1 MRFPDWI
8 VYALTLGVVLYVL
21 LPSRDAAMA
30 PEAPPVASD
39 TAGLRAL
46 PPPSAFDERV
56 LVQSDTPADGT
67 GTAFTVSDSGVWLT
81 ARHVI
86 DGCSRLALEVAP
98 GTYVPVDPENIV
110 LSDTSDMAV
119 MLTGRSPDG
128 LSLLPDE
135 ELQVGTQGF
144 HVGFPQGQ
152 PGEVTSTLLS
162 NSRLI
167 TRGVRRSE
175 EQVLAWAEDGRTR
188 GLNGTLAGL
197 SGAPVFDALGRVI
210 GVTVAES
217 PRRGRIYTTTPAT
230 LTRFLDES
238 GVEPKGTAR
247 PSRFT
252 IEDYGREADRV
263 RRALHVV
270 KVVCKVG

>member
-1 MRFPDWI
+1 MRFPDWL
-8 VYALTLGVVLYVL
+8 VYALFLGVILYVL
-21 LPSRDAAMA
+21 LPSRTDSMA
-30 PEAPPVASD
+30 PEAPPVVTDAQG
-39 TAGLRAL
+39 ARAL

-67 GTAFTVSDSGVWLT
+67 GTAFSVSEAGAWLT
-81 ARHVI
+81 ARHVV

-98 GTYVPVDPENIV
+98 GTYVPVDPENVV
-110 LSDTSDMAV
+110 LSPESDMAV
-119 MLTGRSPDG
+119 LLTGRSPDG
-128 LSLLPDE
+128 LPMVATE
-135 ELQVGTQGF
+135 ELSVGTQGF

-175 EQVLAWAEDGRTR
+175 EQVLAWAEKGRTR
-188 GLNGTLAGL
+188 GLVGSLAGL
-197 SGAPVFDALGRVI
+197 SGAPVFDALGRVV

-217 PRRGRIYTTTPAT
+217 PRRGRIYTTSPDT
-230 LTRFLDES
+230 LAAFLSEA
-238 GVEPKGTAR
+238 GVEAKGTAR

-263 RRALHVV
+263 RRALNVV